1 MLAIVVGDDPA
12 RSLRWQ
18 EVAEPAP
25 PPADHVLVEVAATAV
40 NRADLLQRAGRYPP
54 PPGAPATLGLELAG
68 RIARLGAGAAGWSAG
83 DRVCAIVAGGG
94 YAERCLVPAG
104 SLMRVPDR
112 LSLTEAAAVPEAF
125 LTAFVNLFQ
134 EAELRAGES
143 VLIHGGA
150 SGVGTAAIQ
159 LARCAGARVA
169 VTARDDRKL
178 AACRR
183 LGAELAIDHTR
194 QDFAAAIEA
203 AWGGVDVVLD
213 YRRSRLPGAQ
223 PAGARR
229 PRPAGPARDAGRLGR
244 DGRSGRAD
252 AQEAAADRL
261 GAAQP
266 LRRREGGDH
275 RGIRAAL
282 PAAVRRR
289 SAAAGHRP
297 HHADPAGRR
306 RARAGRALSE
316 RGQGRPVR
324 GVALGGVESP
334 SAMAQVTAS
343 GAALFRWIDG
353 ALHFLAVE
361 SRLHRGYWGLVKGR
375 LEAGETVPQAARRE
389 IAEEV
394 GLRGVSFLPG
404 FREEVRYRLPSG
416 DDKLVIYFLAAAG
429 AGEVRLQAEELADYR
444 WLPFPEVCEL
454 FTFPEAGRVVERAVR
469 FLEAGRGGPPA
480 GRESI
485 AGHALRRPHAAAL
498 DEILGRRLDVLD
510 DGFVRVVDYLGN
522 DAAIV
527 QAARVSYGEGTRR
540 VSDDR
545 GLIRYLMRHRHT
557 TPFEMCELKLHV
569 RAPMDAW
576 RQWIRHRTASVNEV
590 STRYSIA
597 IDAAQATPPAEW
609 RTQAAG
615 NRQGSGGLVDRSVGE
630 RLSAAEADLQRQA
643 RQVYQ
648 ERLDAGVA
656 REQARKDLPLST
668 YTEAYWKID
677 LHNLLHFLA
686 LRMDDHAQLEIRRYA
701 RVIGTEV
708 VARWCPLAWEAFC
721 DYRLRATSLSRI
733 ETELVAAL
741 AAGDAEAGMS
751 IARAAGWLAQRTA
764 EPGRLARNRERAEAE
779 ARLLALGLPAPWGD
793 GSGGKGRPAAGVD

>member
-1 MLAIVVGDDPA
+1 
-12 RSLRWQ
+12 
-18 EVAEPAP
+18 
-25 PPADHVLVEVAATAV
+25 
-40 NRADLLQRAGRYPP
+40 
-54 PPGAPATLGLELAG
+54 
-68 RIARLGAGAAGWSAG
+68 
-83 DRVCAIVAGGG
+83 
-94 YAERCLVPAG
+94 
-104 SLMRVPDR
+104 
-112 LSLTEAAAVPEAF
+112 
-125 LTAFVNLFQ
+125 
-134 EAELRAGES
+134 
-143 VLIHGGA
+143 
-150 SGVGTAAIQ
+150 
-159 LARCAGARVA
+159 
-169 VTARDDRKL
+169 
-178 AACRR
+178 
-183 LGAELAIDHTR
+183 
-194 QDFAAAIEA
+194 
-203 AWGGVDVVLD
+203 
-213 YRRSRLPGAQ
+213 
-223 PAGARR
+223 
-229 PRPAGPARDAGRLGR
+229 
-244 DGRSGRAD
+244 
-252 AQEAAADRL
+252 
-261 GAAQP
+261 
-266 LRRREGGDH
+266 
-275 RGIRAAL
+275 
-282 PAAVRRR
+282 
-289 SAAAGHRP
+289 
-297 HHADPAGRR
+297 
-306 RARAGRALSE
+306 
-316 RGQGRPVR
+316 
-324 GVALGGVESP
+324 
-334 SAMAQVTAS
+334 MAQVTAS

-353 ALHFLAVE
+353 AVHFLAVE
-361 SRLHRGYWGLVKGR
+361 SRSQRGYWGLVKGR

-416 DDKLVIYFLAAAG
+416 DDKLVIYFLADAG
-429 AGEVRLQAEELADYR
+429 TDDVRLQAEELADYR
-444 WLPFPEVCEL
+444 WLPLPRVCEL
-454 FTFPEAGRVVERAVR
+454 LTFPEAARVVERAAR
-469 FLEAGRGGPPA
+469 FLEAGGGAPRAECGPSVETGPSVEA
-480 GRESI
+480 GPSVE
-485 AGHALRRPHAAAL
+485 HALRRPHAAAL
-498 DEILGRRLDVLD
+498 DRLLGRRLDVPD

-527 QAARVSYGEGTRR
+527 QAARVSYGAGTRR

-569 RAPMDAW
+569 RVPMDAW

-615 NRQGSGGLVDRSVGE
+615 NRQGSGGLVDRSAGE

-643 RQVYQ
+643 RQVYR

-741 AAGDAEAGMS
+741 TAGDVEAGMS
-751 IARAAGWLAQRTA
+751 IARAAGWLAERTGGR
-764 EPGRLARNRERAEAE
+764 GRLARNRERAEAE
-779 ARLLALGLPAPWGD
+779 VTLRALGLAAPWGD
-793 GSGGKGRPAAGVD
+793 GAGKGRPAAGVD